1 MPALWFLVGREDRG
15 SLLGGAGGAVC
26 VRWSFRCCF
35 AKYKVSVCV
44 NTEKCL
50 HTVISNKANTRK
62 RQISKNDF
70 GWRRGILGSFDL

>member
-1 MPALWFLVGREDRG
+1 MNTPALWFLVGREDRG
-15 SLLGGAGGAVC
+15 SLLGGAGGAVF

-50 HTVISNKANTRK
+50 HYCHL
-62 RQISKNDF
+62 Q
-70 GWRRGILGSFDL
+70 